1 MNDYGHLD
9 DDRLTMDK
17 KVTCKSKIDFINEV
31 ADDCVRN
38 LSEKEKEH
46 LIANPRAIDYH
57 FSYGMYIR
65 NNYIHSRDFS
75 EVSFWVEPDDL
86 SYEIIRMILSRLLP
100 EYDYDN
106 AFIEKLYDTEKFLQ
120 LRKEYKAVY
129 GEYPVFLV
137 EKYKA
142 QVQIEPIPSET
153 RVRFGAKPDKDK
165 RMEIMERNRAVIFA
179 AIDMLVH
186 ELEELVKQA
195 DTHDD

>member
-1 MNDYGHLD
+1 MN
-9 DDRLTMDK
+9 K

-38 LSEKEKEH
+38 LSEKEKEY
-46 LIANPRAIDYH
+46 LIANPRVIDYH

-65 NNYIHSRDFS
+65 NHYIHNRDFS

-100 EYDYDN
+100 DYDYDN
-106 AFIEKLYDTEKFLQ
+106 AFVEKLYYTEKFLQ
-120 LRKEYKAVY
+120 LRKEYKAIY

-142 QVQIEPIPSET
+142 QVKIEPIPSQT
-153 RVRFGAKPDKDK
+153 GIRFGTKADIDKEK
-165 RMEIMERNRAVIFA
+165 EIMERNKA
-179 AIDMLVH
+179 AISAARDMLVH

-195 DTHDD
+195 GTHDD